1 MNEILKE
8 NYNQNYLLYDIIEKM
23 PKYIILNEQLIKLIT
38 DQYTKYNE
46 KSFTIN
52 SLFSIFEYFEDLC
65 WEEIQKNIPQD
76 YMLDLPKDIKKV
88 IFNYFN
94 TISLE
99 KKIITRI
106 NLSEAL
112 RKLISRSIAGTRQ
125 ETDIKSDL
133 ELKLYISR
141 EDLWSQEIL
150 NNDLF
155 VEEIDKI
162 FGKEILVGHCYCMYK
177 LIKNN
182 DINLDDI
189 FKEEKNEEKEENKEK
204 KEEDKNKNLEEELNE
219 EDDLISKEKEN
230 KILDESEFS
239 QKEFLKMGNDD
250 AKNNEESEEE
260 EMDLWGKNRNNLNE
274 IKLGANNKTSER
286 IKLLDNNGTKEEI
299 EPNGQGNKV
308 NEVSLYG
315 FQALQSSE
323 IPIKKPNKNTRRN
336 NNLVKRKKCPG
347 KCDCD
352 DYCSIF

>member
-1 MNEILKE
+1 
-8 NYNQNYLLYDIIEKM
+8 
-23 PKYIILNEQLIKLIT
+23 
-38 DQYTKYNE
+38 
-46 KSFTIN
+46 
-52 SLFSIFEYFEDLC
+52 
-65 WEEIQKNIPQD
+65 
-76 YMLDLPKDIKKV
+76 MLDLPKDIKKV

-150 NNDLF
+150 NDNLF

-182 DINLDDI
+182 DINLDGI
-189 FKEEKNEEKEENKEK
+189 FKEEKNEEKEENKEN
-204 KEEDKNKNLEEELNE
+204 KEEEKNKIKEDELNE
-219 EDDLISKEKEN
+219 EEDLISKEKEN

-239 QKEFLKMGNDD
+239 HKEFLKMENDD
-250 AKNNEESEEE
+250 GKNNQESEEEE
-260 EMDLWGKNRNNLNE
+260 EMDLWGKNRNNLNQLN
-274 IKLGANNKTSER
+274 LGAKTQTSER
-286 IKLLDNNGTKEEI
+286 IVLLDPNGTKDGN
-299 EPNGQGNKV
+299 EPNEQANKV
-308 NEVSLYG
+308 NDISLYG
-315 FQALQSSE
+315 FQALQGSE
-323 IPIKKPNKNTRRN
+323 IPRKTTNKNKN
-336 NNLVKRKKCPG
+336 NALVKRKKCLDKC
-347 KCDCD
+347 KCDD
-352 DYCSIF
+352 DCSIF

>member
-1 MNEILKE
+1 
-8 NYNQNYLLYDIIEKM
+8 
-23 PKYIILNEQLIKLIT
+23 
-38 DQYTKYNE
+38 
-46 KSFTIN
+46 
-52 SLFSIFEYFEDLC
+52 
-65 WEEIQKNIPQD
+65 
-76 YMLDLPKDIKKV
+76 
-88 IFNYFN
+88 
-94 TISLE
+94 
-99 KKIITRI
+99 
-106 NLSEAL
+106 
-112 RKLISRSIAGTRQ
+112 
-125 ETDIKSDL
+125 L

-150 NNDLF
+150 NDNLF

-260 EMDLWGKNRNNLNE
+260 EMDLWGENRNKLNE
-274 IKLGANNKTSER
+274 INFGGKNKTSER